1 MNLDWIVR
9 VPFGATMAAV
19 TLLLIAGLEVFS
31 AIGRSSPRW
40 WRPLSI
46 MMVVVVG
53 GVIVARFVRFV

>member
-19 TLLLIAGLEVFS
+19 TLVLIAGLEVFS